1 MGESDIYRQLQ
12 QHLDKSTPVGLPAT
26 ESGVEL
32 RCLKQVFTPEDA
44 ELTLMLGPL
53 PETVEEIYPRVK
65 ETGMSIEELEEKL
78 DLLVMKGLILG
89 GKLTVGEKGEKRY
102 SVMGWAIGIWEF
114 QIDRLTKELVEAR
127 NEYEE
132 EVYYKAWF
140 KPDTPAQMRTIPVGH
155 SITVEHHVSTY
166 DDIRQIIE
174 NAKGPFALVNCI
186 CKQGMALVDQPCKVS
201 HTQETCIGFGMT
213 AEAVI
218 DIGFGREV
226 IKEEIFD
233 ALQKFEDIGLVLQ
246 PENAQ
251 NPRMICSCCGDC
263 CKVLLNMKKF
273 PRPAEL
279 YTSNY
284 FAVVDPEECE
294 GCKTCIDR
302 CQIEAVSMVDEVST
316 VNLDRC
322 IGCGLCV
329 TTCPSDAIQLQKK
342 EKEVVP
348 PKDMTELYQK
358 IMMKK
363 MGMA

>member
-1 MGESDIYRQLQ
+1 MGESDVYRELQ
-12 QHLDKSTPVGLPAT
+12 QHIDKSMPVGMPAT

-32 RCLKQVFTPEDA
+32 RLLKLLFTPEDA
-44 ELTLMLGPL
+44 KLTLNLGPL
-53 PETVEEIYPRVK
+53 PETVEGIYPRVK
-65 ETGMSIEELEEKL
+65 ETGISIEELEQKL
-78 DLLVMKGLILG
+78 DVLVKKGVIRG
-89 GKLTVGEKGEKRY
+89 GKRYVSEKGEKRY
-102 SVMGWAIGIWEF
+102 GLSGWAFGMYEP
-114 QIDRLTKELVEAR
+114 QLDRQTKELAEA
-127 NEYEE
+127 NLQYYE
-132 EVYYKAWF
+132 EVYYKEWF
-140 KPDTPAQMRTIPVGH
+140 KPDTPAQMRTIPVEH

-166 DDIRQIIE
+166 DDVRQLIE
-174 NAKGPFALVNCI
+174 NAEGPLAIFNCL
-186 CKQGMALVDQPCKVS
+186 CKQGMELLGQPCEVS
-201 HTQETCIGFGMT
+201 DTQETCMAFG
-213 AEAVI
+213 AVSETFLER
-218 DIGFGREV
+218 GSGREV
-226 IKEEIFD
+226 TKPEMFD

-246 PENAQ
+246 PANTQ
-251 NPRMICSCCGDC
+251 SSLLICACCGDC
-263 CKVLLNMKKF
+263 CNVLFMMKRF
-273 PRPAEL
+273 PKPAEL